1 MEASRWRQLSCLLDQ
16 LLELP
21 EPAREQRLLRLRADD
36 PGLAEDVE
44 RLLAHERDSH
54 EFLAQPLWTAP
65 PEDSRAGTRV
75 GPYRLLRAL
84 GEGGM
89 GEVWLAERA
98 DGLYERQ
105 VALKLL
111 RSGYADP
118 GLRQRFSREREILAR
133 LQHPNLAQLLDA
145 GVDLDGQPYLALA
158 YVEGEPIT
166 EHCQR
171 LALPLERRLQLMLQV
186 CAVVS
191 HAHANLIVHRDL
203 KPSNILVTAEG
214 EVKLLDFGIAKLLDD
229 DHGKPPAHPPT
240 EARAFTL
247 HYAAPEQVRG
257 EPVSTL
263 TDVYSLGVVLFEVIT
278 GQKPYRLRRHSDAE
292 WERSILEVQA
302 PRASA
307 VMARVAGAGGEQAG
321 AARRLSRRLRG
332 DLDTILLKA
341 LQKEPAQRYASVE
354 AMAQDLRRFLEGR
367 PIHARQQHVG
377 YRLRKY
383 LGRHRWGVALG
394 SMAVLALL
402 ALALTAL
409 WQMQQARREVARAQA
424 MQDFTVGLF
433 DRAAGVRHG
442 SFDLRQLLAT
452 GQQRGEAELRDQPLS
467 LAELEGVI
475 GRLRIGMGD
484 YQLALQTL
492 DRQRALLEE
501 AGEVPP
507 TLQLEAVTQRG
518 RALRML
524 GRSRDCVTHLTP
536 MQSLAAEYRLR
547 LPAAVAEY
555 HTQLGRCQQLL
566 GYRDEAR
573 GAFEQSLVLRRDVL
587 RDTAGTSESLAD
599 LAALDGD
606 DGRVPAALAG
616 YRQALQLLQAG
627 DTVRYP
633 QLIALRRH
641 MGETLAAQGDLEA
654 AEQALQLAAHDAV
667 GLYGPDHPET
677 LSIRRLRAL
686 LAMQR
691 GELAQAQVHLQQV
704 HQLTRQALGEQHR
717 DTGLTWH
724 ALGRLALARGD
735 SATAIDDFARAVAI
749 WRQPDCVGLLP
760 QGLYDQGE
768 ALALAG
774 RWQAA
779 LAALHEGR
787 QWQAAQRGDDDA
799 SVQQADRRMAELVS
813 AHGNP
818 QQAGEQLAALMRRVD
833 RAGPASAGLHRALQ
847 LAWAR
852 NLGRMGQTV
861 EARRA
866 LAPLV
871 VGDAADLDSRALRW
885 RARAAMAELDCG
897 TAPVRARAALEQL
910 QQELQAQWPQG
921 GQLRQELGQILE
933 RCAPAPVAGTPS
945 PTLAERR
952 PAFTSAN

>member
-21 EPAREQRLLRLRADD
+21 EPAREQRLLRLRAED
-36 PGLAEDVE
+36 PGLADDVE

-54 EFLAQPLWTAP
+54 EFLAQPLWTAA
-65 PEDSRAGTRV
+65 PEDSRVGTRV
-75 GPYRLLRAL
+75 GPYRLLRPL

-133 LQHPNLAQLLDA
+133 LQHPNLAQLFDA
-145 GVDLDGQPYLALA
+145 GVDLQGQPYLALA

-166 EHCQR
+166 DHCQR

-191 HAHANLIVHRDL
+191 HAHANLIVHRAL
-203 KPSNILVTAEG
+203 KPSNILVTADG

-229 DHGKPPAHPPT
+229 DDGKPPAHPPT

-302 PRASA
+302 PRASS
-307 VMARVAGAGGEQAG
+307 VMARVAAAGGEHTV

-341 LQKEPAQRYASVE
+341 LQKEPAQRYPSVE
-354 AMAQDLRRFLEGR
+354 ALAQDLRRFLEGR
-367 PIHARQQHVG
+367 PIHARPQHVG

-394 SMAVLALL
+394 SVAVLALL

-409 WQMQQARREVARAQA
+409 WQMQQARREIARAQA

-501 AGEVPP
+501 VGEVPP

-536 MQSLAAEYRLR
+536 MQSLATEYRLR
-547 LPAAVAEY
+547 LPAAVAAY

-566 GYRDEAR
+566 GYRDNAR
-573 GAFEQSLVLRRDVL
+573 AAFGQALVLRRDIL
-587 RDTAGTSESLAD
+587 RDTPGTAESLAD
-599 LAALDGD
+599 LAALDSD
-606 DGRVPAALAG
+606 DGRAPAALAG
-616 YRQALQLLQAG
+616 YRQALQLLQA
-627 DTVRYP
+627 DATMRYP

-641 MGETLAAQGDLEA
+641 MGESLAAQGDVDA
-654 AEQALQLAAHDAV
+654 AEQALRLAGADAV
-667 GLYGPDHPET
+667 TLYGPDHPES

-691 GELAQAQVHLQQV
+691 GDLGQAQADLQQI
-704 HQLTRQALGEQHR
+704 HRLTRQALGEQHR

-724 ALGRLALARGD
+724 ALGRLAMERGD
-735 SATAIDDFARAVAI
+735 SATALDDFARAVAI

-813 AHGNP
+813 AHGDP
-818 QQAGEQLAALMRRVD
+818 RQAGEQLAALMPRVD
-833 RAGPASAGLHRALQ
+833 RAGSAGPTLQRALQ
-847 LAWAR
+847 LAWGR

-866 LAPLV
+866 LAPLL
-871 VGDAADLDSRALRW
+871 VGDTADPESRALRW
-885 RARAAMAELDCG
+885 RARAAMAELDCRS
-897 TAPVRARAALEQL
+897 APVRAREALGQL
-910 QQELQAQWPQG
+910 HQALQAQFPQG
-921 GQLRQELGQILE
+921 GQLVAEVERARQA
-933 RCAPAPVAGTPS
+933 CASAQVAATP
-945 PTLAERR
+945 
-952 PAFTSAN
+952 